1 MTIQS
6 NLTTQILDAHINDVT
21 GENIIMEDL
30 WGMKKLLE
38 ITENSASYLMNRILV
53 PKFHDTRELLMNE
66 AHKTRYSINPGANK
80 IYLDLKKL
88 YWWSNMKA

>member
-1 MTIQS
+1 MNIQS

-30 WGMKKLLE
+30 RGMEKLLE
-38 ITENSASYLMNRILV
+38 ITENGASYLMNRISV

-66 AHKTRYSINPGANK
+66 AHTTRYSINPGANK
-80 IYLDLKKL
+80 IYLDMKKL
-88 YWWSNMKA
+88 Y